1 MLQSLGD
8 RLSQILKKVKGWG
21 SLNEGNIKEG
31 LRDIKLALLEA
42 DVNYKVVKEFVDG
55 VTAEALGEKVLK
67 SVTPAQQFTKI
78 VHDYL
83 VKILG
88 EEAKELAVRGGGL
101 SILMLC
107 GLQGSGKTTT
117 AVKLAHHLEKNFNK
131 KPLLVAADIYRPAA
145 IEQLRLLADRSGYQ
159 TFIEPDNKP
168 VSICANAVA
177 YAKEQGFGAVVIDTA
192 GRLEIDEEMMNELG
206 EIKHA
211 VSPHEILLVA
221 DAATGQAAVTVAQG
235 FDERLGITGLILSRM
250 DSDARGGAALSMSF
264 ITGKFITF
272 IGTGEKIEDFER
284 FYPERIAGRI
294 LNRGDIISLV
304 EKVQGDFD
312 LEKAKKLEKKIKKDT
327 FDLNDFL
334 DQLQKLQ
341 SMGPLENILGMIP
354 GIPKKANLQVDPREL
369 KHAEAIISSMTLH
382 ERAHYKVM
390 NGSRRK
396 RVALG
401 SGTSVYEVNRLLK
414 NFEAMK
420 KMMKRFRKGGG
431 MKGGSFSS
439 LMQGLSM

>member
-42 DVNYKVVKEFVDG
+42 DVNYRVVKEFIDG
-55 VTAEALGEKVLK
+55 ATAEALGEKVLK

-78 VHDYL
+78 VNDYL
-83 VKILG
+83 VKMLG
-88 EEAKELAVRGGGL
+88 EEAKELAVHSGRL

-117 AVKLAHHLEKNFNK
+117 AVKLARHLEKNFNK

-145 IEQLRLLADRSGYQ
+145 SEQLKLLAERSGYP
-159 TFIEPDNKP
+159 TFIKPDKKP
-168 VSICANAVA
+168 VSICIDAVG
-177 YAKEQGFGAVVIDTA
+177 YAKQESFGAVIIDTA
-192 GRLEIDEEMMNELG
+192 GRLEIDEEMMNELS
-206 EIKHA
+206 EIKNA

-235 FDERLGITGLILSRM
+235 FDEKLGITGLILSRM
-250 DSDARGGAALSMSF
+250 DSDARGGAALSMSY
-264 ITGKFITF
+264 ITGKFIKF

-284 FYPERIAGRI
+284 FYPQRIAGRI

-304 EKVQGDFD
+304 EKVQSNFD
-312 LEKAKKLEKKIKKDT
+312 IEKVKKLEKKIKKDT

-334 DQLQKLQ
+334 EQLKKLQ
-341 SMGPLENILGMIP
+341 NMGPLENILGMIP
-354 GIPKKANLQVDPREL
+354 GLPKKANLQVDPREL
-369 KHAEAIISSMTLH
+369 KHAEAIISSMTLY

-401 SGTSVYEVNRLLK
+401 SGTTVYEVNRLLK

-420 KMMKRFRKGGG
+420 KMMKRFKKGGG
-431 MKGGSFSS
+431 MKGNSISS

>member
-8 RLSQILKKVKGWG
+8 RLSQILKKVRGWG

-42 DVNYKVVKEFVDG
+42 DVNYRVVKEFIDG
-55 VTAEALGEKVLK
+55 VAAEALGEKVLK

-88 EEAKELAVRGGGL
+88 EEEKELAVRSGGL
-101 SILMLC
+101 SVLMLC

-117 AVKLAHHLEKNFNK
+117 AVKLARNLEKNFNK

-145 IEQLRLLADRSGYQ
+145 VEQLRLLADRSGYP
-159 TFIEPDNKP
+159 TFIKSDEKP
-168 VSICANAVA
+168 VSICIDAVA
-177 YAKEQGFGAVVIDTA
+177 YAKQEDFGAVIIDTA
-192 GRLEIDEEMMNELG
+192 GRLEIDEEMMNELS
-206 EIKHA
+206 EIKRA
-211 VSPHEILLVA
+211 VSPQEILLVA

-235 FDERLGITGLILSRM
+235 FDEKLGITGLILSRM
-250 DSDARGGAALSMSF
+250 DSDARGGAALSMSY
-264 ITGKFITF
+264 ITGKFIKF
-272 IGTGEKIEDFER
+272 IGTGEKIEDFEP
-284 FYPERIAGRI
+284 FYPQRIAGRI
-294 LNRGDIISLV
+294 LNRGDIVSLV
-304 EKVQGDFD
+304 EKVQSDFD

-334 DQLQKLQ
+334 DQLKKLQ

-354 GIPKKANLQVDPREL
+354 GLPKKANLQVDPREL
-369 KHAEAIISSMTLH
+369 KHAEAIISSMTLY

-401 SGTSVYEVNRLLK
+401 SGTTVYEVNRLLK

-420 KMMKRFRKGGG
+420 KMMKRFKKGTG
-431 MKGGSFSS
+431 MKGGSISS
-439 LMQGLSM
+439 LMQGLST